1 MELKSLEGK
10 RDRRQC
16 FGLTVWQDSNWV
28 REAKLATSTISD
40 CHPFMPSLA
49 LQGSWASLLFLEN
62 PRCHRTQ
69 KTLRSQAGETED
81 LTRHRTQAS
90 LASACRFNRQPPGIS
105 NRKESLAL
113 LSTFL
118 YLPGPSGGT
127 LSSTQAGMLYLR
139 TDFWHLS
146 ALYWKQCF

>member
-1 MELKSLEGK
+1 M
-10 RDRRQC
+10 
-16 FGLTVWQDSNWV
+16 

-40 CHPFMPSLA
+40 CYPFMPSLA

-81 LTRHRTQAS
+81 LTTHRTQAS

-118 YLPGPSGGT
+118 YLPGPGGGT
-127 LSSTQAGMLYLR
+127 LSSTFGVLELFKYEGSNVIIKLLLNI
-139 TDFWHLS
+139 DIVYFLS
-146 ALYWKQCF
+146 LAYFFSLSSK